1 LFIFCSS
8 TASAEDDQAVLSRMK
23 SRMPEIVEL
32 KSQGIIGENNDGF
45 LELRVPNKDKEPII
59 KAENADRL
67 FIYKIVAK
75 KQGASVDRVGRLRAL
90 QIAQRANTDD
100 WLEDDAGNWYQKNTR
115 SSNKAKPIEMPNN
128 VYIKIKN
135 KCKNDWPDDF
145 RMQKYC
151 VEKQVESWQFLN

>member
-1 LFIFCSS
+1 
-8 TASAEDDQAVLSRMK
+8 MK
-23 SRMPEIVEL
+23 SRIPEIVEL
-32 KSQGIIGENNDGF
+32 KSQGIIGENNNGF
-45 LELRVPNKDKEPII
+45 LELRVPNKDIEPFI

-67 FIYKIVAK
+67 FAYKIVAK
-75 KQGASVDRVGRLRAL
+75 KQGVSVDRVGRLRAL
-90 QIAQRANTDD
+90 QIAQRATNTGD
-100 WLEDDAGNWYQKNTR
+100 WLEDDAGNWYQKNTN

-151 VEKQVESWQFLN
+151 VEKQVESWQFLNQ